1 MVVPF
6 QGAVGNT
13 AHGWGRG
20 KRGVSRSRA
29 FGYVQ
34 CLYLK
39 KPNRGCLRAVDPE
52 WQWAY
57 PIFSPREIFPPLEA
71 LVSLA
76 KSSPHFPSL
85 QGWVDGSS
93 MALKMKLP
101 LSLNTPSPAAS
112 SVAGKEKNL
121 FSKWAEANS
130 ARQRGIDPERRAAS
144 RGQPQPADPRLPG
157 ASPADW

>member
-1 MVVPF
+1 M
-6 QGAVGNT
+6 
-13 AHGWGRG
+13 
-20 KRGVSRSRA
+20 SRSGA

-39 KPNRGCLRAVDPE
+39 KPNRGCLRAIDPE
-52 WQWAY
+52 WHWAY

-112 SVAGKEKNL
+112 PVAGKEKKT
-121 FSKWAEANS
+121 FSPSGLRPTLPDKGALI
-130 ARQRGIDPERRAAS
+130 QRG
-144 RGQPQPADPRLPG
+144 GLLLG
-157 ASPADW
+157 ASLSLQIPGSQRPLQLTGNWIHE